1 MTDLR
6 RFARFL
12 KHLDVPLPSAL
23 KQITFLFD
31 FFFFLFSLFCF
42 LHNTYV
48 DYLDI
53 FSPTNQT
60 RVKSQGTSVLSDL
73 EGHPFFLCILA
84 RPRCFFFFCLK
95 HIISFD
101 IGIVFSSIDMTGI
114 STNHRP
120 EWLQAPY

>member
-31 FFFFLFSLFCF
+31 FFFFFFLFSLFCF

-53 FSPTNQT
+53 FFLPPIKLVS
-60 RVKSQGTSVLSDL
+60 RVRVLRYYR
-73 EGHPFFLCILA
+73 I
-84 RPRCFFFFCLK
+84 
-95 HIISFD
+95 
-101 IGIVFSSIDMTGI
+101 
-114 STNHRP
+114 
-120 EWLQAPY
+120 